1 MCFLSEVELVQNLL
15 YKTWFSF
22 AVLVSWVFCRQC
34 YPGVFQSWG
43 CRFLH
48 FEGPGKGQPLRV
60 RGGGVVK
67 GQPRL
72 CPVCVVGGGEG
83 LLACS

>member
-48 FEGPGKGQPLRV
+48 FEGPGKGQAPEGQRWGCGEGSATPLPRV
-60 RGGGVVK
+60 CGGGW
-67 GQPRL
+67 
-72 CPVCVVGGGEG
+72 
-83 LLACS
+83 